1 MGAMKLVILSLIL
14 GSGAQVQAAQPPA
27 PAPVAGEEGA
37 VLAAIERFFTAVRN
51 KDRAAILAAVLPD
64 GLATAIRLDGGPSY
78 RSWHWTT
85 YAENA
90 IGPRESWT
98 ERLIAPQVRIERDI
112 AMVWSRYELF
122 ADGNFSHCGVDHFD
136 LVRRD
141 GRWLVYNL
149 TWTNQTRG
157 CPGR

>member
-1 MGAMKLVILSLIL
+1 MKLALLTLLL
-14 GSGAQVQAAQPPA
+14 GA
-27 PAPVAGEEGA
+27 PAWGEQPVAPRQAGSEEVA
-37 VLAAIERFFTAVRN
+37 VLAAVERFFTAVRD
-51 KDRAAILAAVLPD
+51 KDRAGILAAVLPE
-64 GLATAIRLDGGPSY
+64 GLATAIRLDGGPPY

-85 YAENA
+85 YVENA
-90 IGPRESWT
+90 LGAREVWT
-98 ERLIAPQVRIERDI
+98 ERLIAPQVRVERDI
-112 AMVWSRYELF
+112 AMVWSRYELL

-149 TWTNQTRG
+149 TWTNQTQG

>member
-1 MGAMKLVILSLIL
+1 MRLLFLSLL
-14 GSGAQVQAAQPPA
+14 LSTGTPVMALQTAASPGASTD
-27 PAPVAGEEGA
+27 ERE
-37 VLAAIERFFTAVRN
+37 VLAAVDRFFTAVHD
-51 KDRAAILAAVLPD
+51 KDRAGILAAVIPE
-64 GLATAIRLDGGPSY
+64 GLATAIRLDGGPTY

-90 IGPRESWT
+90 VGPREVWT
-98 ERLIAPQVRIERDI
+98 ERLIEPQVRVERDI
-112 AMVWSRYELF
+112 AMVWARYELL

-149 TWTNQTRG
+149 TWTNQTQG